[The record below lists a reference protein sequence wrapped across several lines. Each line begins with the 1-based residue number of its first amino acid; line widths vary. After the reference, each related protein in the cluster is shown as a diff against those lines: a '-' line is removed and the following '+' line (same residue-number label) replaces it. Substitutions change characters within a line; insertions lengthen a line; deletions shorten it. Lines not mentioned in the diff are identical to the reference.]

1 MQGGVAVGEDGVHV
15 QRGAA
20 GGAALEDGEQMLLI
34 VAGDAYEASETSF
47 DNLSKRLQDG
57 CERKEEE
64 MRCTRCRG
72 G

>member
-15 QRGAA
+15 QGRAA

-34 VAGDAYEASETSF
+34 VAGDANEASETSF

-64 MRCTRCRG
+64 MRCIRCRG